1 MGTDRRRGWVA
12 LLVFLIPLTGCASRG
27 SVQLLRADVAALQA
41 KVEEVN
47 RNLAQTIPTVKE
59 TSAGLVRQSRDVGG
73 LGERMG
79 RLEARFQ
86 DVEESIK
93 GVKAAVDTLTGQVA
107 MLVGPTPTPAPG
119 APESAERLYDSAL
132 SQYQSGNLGQAV
144 LEFTDL
150 IARFPKHPLAENAQ
164 LWIGAAYFAQQDF
177 RQALLEL
184 KKVIDQY
191 PRGNKAPDALY
202 KLGLS
207 YRSLFET
214 DRAREIWG
222 QLIRD
227 FPRSEAARL
236 ARTSLRVGVPSR
248 PK

>member
-1 MGTDRRRGWVA
+1 MGTDQRRAWVV

-27 SVQLLRADVAALQA
+27 SVKLLRADVAALQA

-59 TSAGLVRQSRDVGG
+59 TSAGLVRQGRDVEG
-73 LGERMG
+73 LGQRMG
-79 RLEARFQ
+79 RLEARLQ

-93 GVKAAVDTLTGQVA
+93 GVKASVDTLSGQIA
-107 MLVGPTPTPAPG
+107 KLIGPTSTAAPG
-119 APESAERLYDSAL
+119 APESVDRLYDSAL
-132 SQYQSGNLGQAV
+132 SQYQSANLGQAV

-150 IARFPKHPLAENAQ
+150 IARFPTHPLAENAQ
-164 LWIGAAYFAQQDF
+164 FWIGAAYFAQQDF
-177 RQALLEL
+177 RHALLEF

-202 KLGLS
+202 KIGLC

-214 DRAREIWG
+214 DRAREVWG
-222 QLIRD
+222 QLIRN

-248 PK
+248 AK